1 MADITIYKPAN
12 LAISVVDGED
22 PSPSL
27 QAQVEALQ
35 AQVVAVTAAV
45 GELQAKI
52 DAAKA
57 ALA

>member
-12 LAISVVDGED
+12 LGED